1 MAPMFTLTER
11 EAGHFRADGSLLF
24 SNAAEAFGKG
34 LAVLAATKSQDLHLD
49 CSGISS
55 SDSAGL
61 AVLVEWLAWA
71 RRSGRHLKLQ
81 RVPTQ
86 LQDIARISELEDL
99 LAEGI

>member
-1 MAPMFTLTER
+1 MTPMFTLTER
-11 EAGHFRADGSLLF
+11 EAGHFLADGSLLF
-24 SNAAEAFGKG
+24 ANAAEAFGKG
-34 LAVLAATKSQDLHLD
+34 LTLLGAAKSQDLQLD

-71 RRSGRHLKLQ
+71 RRSDRRMTLL
-81 RVPTQ
+81 RVPSQ

-99 LAEGI
+99 LAEGV